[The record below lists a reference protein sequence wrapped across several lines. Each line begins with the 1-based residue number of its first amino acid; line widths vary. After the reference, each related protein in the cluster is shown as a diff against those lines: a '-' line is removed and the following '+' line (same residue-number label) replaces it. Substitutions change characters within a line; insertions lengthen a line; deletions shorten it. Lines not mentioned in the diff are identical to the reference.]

1 MKSFLQMRLQLVP
14 VRYSPREIRLKA
26 ECFPTHSQFRS
37 GAIFDR
43 LNANDGEVKGMV
55 QGKQTWGQRLF
66 INRDFGLLFWGR
78 LVSQIGD
85 GIHYFALTWLVLDL
99 TGSGAA
105 LGALLFASSIP
116 AVILAPFT
124 GVLAD
129 LWDRKMIVVSMDVL
143 RGLILLGLALVF
155 KAGHL
160 SLPILYGATVLSSLC
175 GVLFGPAISATIPGL
190 VEKEELVKANSLNNL
205 SRAATMI
212 AGPVL
217 GAFLLASGGYFG
229 VFLINGVAFL
239 LSALSETFI
248 RFPEVIK
255 EETPRDQELSQGR
268 RFMFSLKEGFT
279 YIWQNGGLRTI
290 IFFALAIN
298 FLAAPLFGV
307 VFPYFGKEILGLAAE
322 QFGTVQAAIPA
333 GYLVGTLAMGYLT
346 RRFGKGALLA
356 WGIAGQGVISMLIGV
371 FALPSIYGAI
381 SYTIIMA
388 FLLITVF
395 VTGIFNTLVNVP
407 FQVVLQETVPGNY
420 RGRVYGLLDSMVQM
434 LVPIS
439 MAFSGVLVDN
449 FSPAGLLTGIG
460 FIILVLGVAMGS
472 SRNIKQLYQDEA
484 AA

>member
-1 MKSFLQMRLQLVP
+1 MQLQLMP

-26 ECFPTHSQFRS
+26 ECFPPTHSQFRS

-55 QGKQTWGQRLF
+55 QGKQTWGGQRLF

-105 LGALLFASSIP
+105 LGGALLFASSIP

-229 VFLINGVAFL
+229 GVFLINGVAFFAFCPL
-239 LSALSETFI
+239 RNVYS
-248 RFPEVIK
+248 
-255 EETPRDQELSQGR
+255 
-268 RFMFSLKEGFT
+268 FS
-279 YIWQNGGLRTI
+279 
-290 IFFALAIN
+290 
-298 FLAAPLFGV
+298 
-307 VFPYFGKEILGLAAE
+307 
-322 QFGTVQAAIPA
+322 
-333 GYLVGTLAMGYLT
+333 
-346 RRFGKGALLA
+346 
-356 WGIAGQGVISMLIGV
+356 
-371 FALPSIYGAI
+371 
-381 SYTIIMA
+381 
-388 FLLITVF
+388 
-395 VTGIFNTLVNVP
+395 
-407 FQVVLQETVPGNY
+407 
-420 RGRVYGLLDSMVQM
+420 
-434 LVPIS
+434 
-439 MAFSGVLVDN
+439 
-449 FSPAGLLTGIG
+449 
-460 FIILVLGVAMGS
+460 
-472 SRNIKQLYQDEA
+472 
-484 AA
+484 